1 MMTMTATTTLARDAC
16 TRVVA
21 PAMWGLTGKTV
32 LATTATA
39 NTNAQM
45 GVANL
50 HATVGATRNAP
61 NVATSTA
68 KGVQKKNPV
77 KFNRQNA
84 CFYLF
89 AGHLYL

>member
-1 MMTMTATTTLARDAC
+1 MTMTMTLAKGAY

-21 PAMWGLTGKTV
+21 PAMWGSTGRTV
-32 LATTATA
+32 LATTATV

-45 GVANL
+45 GAVNS

-68 KGVQKKNPV
+68 KGV
-77 KFNRQNA
+77 
-84 CFYLF
+84 
-89 AGHLYL
+89 